1 MNYDTKRSG
10 ERIRQ
15 LRIHN
20 GYTQEELSGLLN
32 MDRSYYSRIES
43 GKRGCSV
50 DVLVH
55 LSELL
60 DVSLDYL
67 VFGANRCN
75 TITAADRSR
84 LKEDIIT
91 LIDHL
96 EKFRT
101 AL

>member
-15 LRIHN
+15 LRIQN
-20 GYTQEELSGLLN
+20 GYTQEEIAGLLN

-67 VFGANRCN
+67 VFGTNRCN
-75 TITAADRSR
+75 TITTADKSQ

-96 EKFRT
+96 EKFR
-101 AL
+101 AVL